1 MTDPEYLFKQTEI
14 ERKRIGRGDRNKKRG
29 GGRYVRLPSDNMTK
43 KEREAMNGEI
53 KTYKVKEFYNWEEF
67 KALPDDMQLKWVNS
81 LINRYGCSVY
91 AISTVVFGGARNRL
105 YLHLTRKGLA
115 QYINSAA
122 KGYGSR
128 KCQERLE
135 QAFNAWNDT
144 QVTCY
149 DPNIVIEAQNDEVEP
164 QNDEMDE
171 PAKNVTED
179 APEPPKNVAGKSD
192 LHNIALLLQSLAGTG
207 AKLTIEVTL

>member
-53 KTYKVKEFYNWEEF
+53 KTYKVKEFYTWKEF
-67 KALPDDMQLKWVNS
+67 KALPDDLQLKWVNS
-81 LINRYGCSVY
+81 IINRYGCSVY

-135 QAFNAWNDT
+135 QAYKAWCDNCITEAPND
-144 QVTCY
+144 VV
-149 DPNIVIEAQNDEVEP
+149 DELDGEAEEQNVE
-164 QNDEMDE
+164 ET
-171 PAKNVTED
+171 AKNVTED
-179 APEPPKNVAGKSD
+179 APEPPKSVAGKAD

-207 AKLTIEVTL
+207 TKLTIEVTL

>member
-1 MTDPEYLFKQTEI
+1 MTNRELLNKCNDKAFVKFLLRQ
-14 ERKRIGRGDRNKKRG
+14 RGCLLCVARNTC
-29 GGRYVRLPSDNMTK
+29 PHN
-43 KEREAMNGEI
+43 
-53 KTYKVKEFYNWEEF
+53 
-67 KALPDDMQLKWVNS
+67 P
-81 LINRYGCSVY
+81 
-91 AISTVVFGGARNRL
+91 GGARNRL

-128 KCQERLE
+128 KCQVRLE

-179 APEPPKNVAGKSD
+179 APEPSKNVAGKSD

>member
-67 KALPDDMQLKWVNS
+67 KALPDDLQLKWVNS

-135 QAFNAWNDT
+135 QAFKEWSDN
-144 QVTCY
+144 C
-149 DPNIVIEAQNDEVEP
+149 IIEAPNDVVDELDDEEQNVE
-164 QNDEMDE
+164 ET
-171 PAKNVTED
+171 AKNVVED

-192 LHNIALLLQSLAGTG
+192 LHNIALLLQSLEGTG